1 MPALLDGPTTAQDWL
16 ERLGGIPAGRLV
28 LRPAPGTATVDDV
41 VRYLDGDRKR
51 LVELVDGTLVE
62 KAMGLKESFIA
73 AELITKINIFN
84 IAAGR
89 LGNVSAPDG
98 PYRLA
103 FDLVRLPDVA
113 FISKA
118 RLPQGKL
125 PKESVPALVP
135 NLAVEV
141 LSESNTA
148 AEMERKIGEYF
159 EAGVEL
165 VWIIDP
171 EAMTIEVL
179 TAIESSTTLRSGET
193 LTGGAVLPG
202 FAMPVDELFANLPE

>member
-1 MPALLDGPTTAQDWL
+1 MAMLLDGPTTAQDWL

-62 KAMGLKESFIA
+62 KAMGLKESHLA
-73 AELITKINIFN
+73 MKL
-84 IAAGR
+84 GRR
-89 LGNVSAPDG
+89 LGTFAEDIHHLGLVTGPDG
-98 PYRLA
+98 PFRLA
-103 FDLVRLPDVA
+103 MKLVRLPDVA

-193 LTGGAVLPG
+193 LTGSAVLPG

>member
-1 MPALLDGPTTAQDWL
+1 
-16 ERLGGIPAGRLV
+16 
-28 LRPAPGTATVDDV
+28 
-41 VRYLDGDRKR
+41 
-51 LVELVDGTLVE
+51 
-62 KAMGLKESFIA
+62 
-73 AELITKINIFN
+73 
-84 IAAGR
+84 
-89 LGNVSAPDG
+89 
-98 PYRLA
+98 
-103 FDLVRLPDVA
+103 
-113 FISKA
+113 
-118 RLPQGKL
+118 
-125 PKESVPALVP
+125 
-135 NLAVEV
+135 V